1 MFVRSNPQHSS
12 HAIAA
17 AVIPLL
23 GHRHLSAAIIII
35 LIIFAVTTITS
46 G

>member
-1 MFVRSNPQHSS
+1 MVCSTSLLKS
-12 HAIAA
+12 HAIAS
-17 AVIPLL
+17 VISFL
-23 GHRHLSAAIIII
+23 GHRHLSAALIII